1 MQNDISI
8 KTRNTLTQVECIIRK
23 VPERYRKDLCE
34 SVTNMMKEE
43 NTLDYHFQAPDFCI
57 IDPFHEICGLYNR
70 LCEAEQES
78 FFANFPEVAKQFEV
92 Y

>member
-23 VPERYRKDLCE
+23 VPERYRKDLCK
-34 SVTNMMKEE
+34 SVVHMME
-43 NTLDYHFQAPDFCI
+43 NPLDYHFQAPDFCI
-57 IDPFHEICGLYNR
+57 IDPFHKICYLYNR

-78 FFANFPEVAKQFEV
+78 FCANFLEVAKQFEV

>member
-23 VPERYRKDLCE
+23 VPERYRKDLCK
-34 SVTNMMKEE
+34 SVVHMME
-43 NTLDYHFQAPDFCI
+43 NPLDYHFQAPDFCI
-57 IDPFHEICGLYNR
+57 IDPFHEICRLYNR
-70 LCEAEQES
+70 LEAEQES